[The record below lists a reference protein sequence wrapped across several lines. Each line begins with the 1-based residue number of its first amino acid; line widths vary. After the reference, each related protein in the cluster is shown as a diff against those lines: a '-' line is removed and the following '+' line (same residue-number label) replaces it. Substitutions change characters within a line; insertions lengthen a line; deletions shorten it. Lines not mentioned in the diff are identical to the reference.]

1 MRRREVQAY
10 LIGAGVA
17 GTALVIPYAGRSIA
31 SLAVPDWDATN
42 VPFYL
47 LPIVWGFWNWL
58 GVRIARPVP
67 PWTWGVALGLLVA
80 AGVNLI
86 HVWRGHWFA
95 PLLILFAW
103 VPTIYAIAWTFV
115 IVPMNR
121 AFDVER

>member
-1 MRRREVQAY
+1 MRRRELQAY

-31 SLAVPDWDATN
+31 SLVVPDWDATN

-58 GVRIARPVP
+58 GVRREPPAP
-67 PWTWGVALGLLVA
+67 PWRRGVLLGLAVALGVT
-80 AGVNLI
+80 VI
-86 HVWRGHWFA
+86 HVCRGHWFPA
-95 PLLILFAW
+95 LLLLFAW

-115 IVPMNR
+115 IAPLNR
-121 AFDVER
+121 AFDVEP